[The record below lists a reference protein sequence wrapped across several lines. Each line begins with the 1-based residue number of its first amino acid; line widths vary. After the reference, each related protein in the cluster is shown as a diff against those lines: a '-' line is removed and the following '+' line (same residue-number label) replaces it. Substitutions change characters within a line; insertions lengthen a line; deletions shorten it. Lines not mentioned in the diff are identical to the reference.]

1 MIKLSIFDFRSVETS
16 RHFFLN
22 PRISVF
28 PRADFWGFCNMKI
41 LNNNNKYLSTA
52 LIEKCFEAERVNY
65 VNKMA
70 TGNGFTFGF
79 AQLKPVKG
87 KINVLICPN
96 IAVAKDKKADYLK
109 HEFGFEGAKIG
120 FLFQGSKLEKSIN
133 YYDIL
138 VCVADSFVLNYYD
151 LKLTLNTD
159 KLLIDESHSVEQQ
172 STFRYS
178 LIKMQRIIEDYFQN
192 TSVVYVT
199 ATPNLYSKVDIQIK
213 NNIQQT
219 DLNIS
224 RNTNNT
230 IDRIID
236 SINDGIKTLIF
247 TNNASV
253 VETIL
258 NRTKRDDFNFV
269 GGSRML
275 ATIYKKKQVRIDEN
289 SNIMIITS
297 GGFEGFS
304 DYSFNS
310 NVFIFVN
317 YHSKNESFLASNIY
331 QALGRTR
338 NGYNYAELL
347 ILTSGND
354 FPIYD
359 AEEVVNYIINAPI
372 EMNFKQKRKHR
383 FNYKG
388 REKENRHYLP
398 FIEFYNEEE
407 VILCRPFIHKLNL
420 NKEVIEAS
428 DNFISTYQPFFKDRN
443 VNLIQLKESIF
454 NRRIQTR
461 TSRENKNQ
469 NLIFNLSNDESIFDE
484 CFFQRKPTNQ
494 NQFLNDIED
503 FLIVSNGTFNSVPN
517 KYLKAFELLSNESFY
532 NDLEKLFIRRQ
543 QEKSEGTIKQNKKE
557 FEETYFPYCLEIVRS
572 ILTEYVSPYYN
583 GHRDY
588 NIFTAVNNYILE
600 YIAEKLEL
608 TFYELDIRN
617 AFPRLVHRLNG
628 FELLSNFYEH
638 SYLERSVVKRKIN
651 TLLNDLSID
660 VNRYVY
666 NRKKRGY
673 GATKQQIQDYK
684 KNKRRNDREQLKEF
698 GFDEQIIEWLI
709 TNYSDNTNRGALFN
723 LLSYHEREIIK
734 KAKKTID
741 NDNPNTEFFA
751 VRKHD
756 AIIYFFNDI
765 MTFESGKYIEYLD
778 AKNWF

>member
-1 MIKLSIFDFRSVETS
+1 
-16 RHFFLN
+16 
-22 PRISVF
+22 
-28 PRADFWGFCNMKI
+28 
-41 LNNNNKYLSTA
+41 
-52 LIEKCFEAERVNY
+52 
-65 VNKMA
+65 
-70 TGNGFTFGF
+70 
-79 AQLKPVKG
+79 
-87 KINVLICPN
+87 
-96 IAVAKDKKADYLK
+96 
-109 HEFGFEGAKIG
+109 
-120 FLFQGSKLEKSIN
+120 
-133 YYDIL
+133 
-138 VCVADSFVLNYYD
+138 
-151 LKLTLNTD
+151 
-159 KLLIDESHSVEQQ
+159 
-172 STFRYS
+172 
-178 LIKMQRIIEDYFQN
+178 
-192 TSVVYVT
+192 
-199 ATPNLYSKVDIQIK
+199 
-213 NNIQQT
+213 
-219 DLNIS
+219 
-224 RNTNNT
+224 
-230 IDRIID
+230 
-236 SINDGIKTLIF
+236 
-247 TNNASV
+247 
-253 VETIL
+253 
-258 NRTKRDDFNFV
+258 
-269 GGSRML
+269 
-275 ATIYKKKQVRIDEN
+275 
-289 SNIMIITS
+289 
-297 GGFEGFS
+297 
-304 DYSFNS
+304 
-310 NVFIFVN
+310 
-317 YHSKNESFLASNIY
+317 
-331 QALGRTR
+331 
-338 NGYNYAELL
+338 
-347 ILTSGND
+347 
-354 FPIYD
+354 
-359 AEEVVNYIINAPI
+359 
-372 EMNFKQKRKHR
+372 
-383 FNYKG
+383 
-388 REKENRHYLP
+388 
-398 FIEFYNEEE
+398 
-407 VILCRPFIHKLNL
+407 
-420 NKEVIEAS
+420 
-428 DNFISTYQPFFKDRN
+428 
-443 VNLIQLKESIF
+443 
-454 NRRIQTR
+454 
-461 TSRENKNQ
+461 
-469 NLIFNLSNDESIFDE
+469 
-484 CFFQRKPTNQ
+484 
-494 NQFLNDIED
+494 
-503 FLIVSNGTFNSVPN
+503 
-517 KYLKAFELLSNESFY
+517 LSNESFY